1 MGRYNPVVRRN
12 ILLQNMTSFVAKENQ
27 DFDDLQN
34 KLLELD
40 VNLENEDVLQVLSLY
55 DSLVQDT
62 IARANQVRD
71 MLNAFFDE
79 TCELGD
85 EDVYLHFPH
94 YELIVED
101 APDTEESVGDS
112 VEFEDVSESELEST
126 DEADGDLDELPFG
139 NDTDELDGVD
149 PFEDIEKS
157 DDNVSRETDY
167 LEQQESDN
175 KNDIDTQVDGLD
187 DGFDFNLAFK

>member
-12 ILLQNMTSFVAKENQ
+12 ILLQNMTSFVAKENH

-139 NDTDELDGVD
+139 DDTDELDGVD
-149 PFEDIEKS
+149 PFEDIEES

-167 LEQQESDN
+167 LGQQESDN

>member
-79 TCELGD
+79 TCEFGD

-139 NDTDELDGVD
+139 DDTDELDGVD
-149 PFEDIEKS
+149 PFEDIEES

-167 LEQQESDN
+167 LGQQESDN